1 MRVAVLEKWRIST
14 MKKARW
20 LFVLLLVFA
29 LVAAACSSDDS
40 DDTTTTAADSGG
52 ETETTAAGE
61 TTTTAAGDT
70 TETTA
75 ADADMVDVAGTD
87 FTLVGLPVGDEGKA
101 LEGFLNVY
109 NAEKGTNITFTGSD
123 DMESQ
128 VRIRVEG
135 GDPPEM
141 FALAQPGSIC
151 PWADDGVLASLED
164 MDFDIAQLEDQFG
177 KFWMDLGLCDD
188 GKHYGVP
195 WFPNYKSIV
204 FYHEPTF
211 VAQGYA
217 IPETWDEMMAL
228 SQQMVDDG
236 FTPWCFGFESGGATG
251 WAGTDWIEDIVAR
264 QSGPDVYAQWFK
276 HEIPFNDP
284 AVVAAFDTFGELIFS
299 EGFVL
304 GGAENIAGVNTNDS
318 PGPLFDDPPGCLMLK
333 QGTFARN
340 WMVDLANYTPE
351 TAAELKVFAF
361 PSIDGN
367 QGAMGG
373 GDTLIVFNGTPEN
386 AQLIKDWITPDWQC
400 TLASFDGGGISPY
413 GGHGVEGVERL
424 PANRF
429 TDVNCLNTEENQF
442 IAQVVWEAM
451 GENVFVFDGGDLMP
465 PAVGQGS
472 FWTGMVDFTRGT
484 SSQAVTDAVEASW
497 P

>member
-1 MRVAVLEKWRIST
+1 MRPRSKIWSFLAVML
-14 MKKARW
+14 A
-20 LFVLLLVFA
+20 FA
-29 LVAAACSSDDS
+29 LVAAACGDD
-40 DDTTTTAADSGG
+40 DDTAADDGAEETTTTAAADTGG
-52 ETETTAAGE
+52 EE
-61 TTTTAAGDT
+61 TTTTAAGD
-70 TETTA
+70 
-75 ADADMVDVAGTD
+75 DMVDVAGTE

-101 LEGFLNVY
+101 MEGFLDAY

-151 PWADDGVLASLED
+151 PWADDGQLAALED
-164 MDFDIAQLEDQFG
+164 LGFDIAEMEDTFG
-177 KFWMDLGLCDD
+177 KFWMDLGLCAD

-195 WFPNYKSIV
+195 WFPNFKSIV

-217 IPETWDEMMAL
+217 IPETWEDLLAL
-228 SQQMVDDG
+228 SEQMVTDG

-251 WAGTDWIEDIVAR
+251 WAGTDWIEDILVREA
-264 QSGPDVYAQWFK
+264 GGDVYGQWFR

-284 AVVAAFDTFGELIFS
+284 AVVSALDTFGDLIFG

-304 GGAENIAGVNTNDS
+304 GGAENIAGVSVTDS

-333 QGTFARN
+333 QGSFARN

-351 TAAELKVFAF
+351 KAAELKIF
-361 PSIDGN
+361 PFPDIGGN
-367 QGAMGG
+367 AGAMGG
-373 GDTLIVFNGTPEN
+373 GDTIIIFNGSEQN
-386 AQLIKDWITPDWQC
+386 AQIVKDWITPEWQC
-400 TLASFDGGGISPY
+400 TLASFDAGGLSPF

-429 TDVNCLNTEENQF
+429 TDVNCLNSEENQF
-442 IAQVVWEAM
+442 IAEAVFSAM
-451 GENVFVFDGGDLMP
+451 AANGFVFDASDLMP

-472 FWTGMVDFTRGT
+472 FWTGMVDYTRGT
-484 SSQAVTDAVEASW
+484 SSQAVADAVESSW